1 MFKIVLLSKSDY
13 KTGIFLC
20 ICGCVCS
27 GAGCLGGGG
36 GMQDDVCVDWTLC
49 VECDVCIWGWV
60 CGGAV
65 WCVH

>member
-1 MFKIVLLSKSDY
+1 MERDA
-13 KTGIFLC
+13 C
-20 ICGCVCS
+20 
-27 GAGCLGGGG
+27 GG